1 MHPVYLK
8 SIKSFE
14 GFTQQATWDY
24 AQHSN
29 GYGTKALYPG
39 EKISPQEAEQRFEA
53 EIAEARRIVDK
64 NTDGWD
70 EGTKAAL
77 TSLTFNAGSRWINS
91 GLGDAVRAHD
101 VEAVRARF
109 VEYNKAQGQVL
120 PGLVNR
126 RLAEVDWIG
135 QVTPTAAG
143 TKITQPQSAQPTTT
157 MQGGLAATTPTA
169 SPTRVASATPEPT
182 YSLANYRSAPPF
194 DAFEIEG
201 TPFRSLAMQSLIET
215 LFNLQLHSMRPKDRP
230 A

>member
-1 MHPVYLK
+1 MHPVYLN

-39 EKISPQEAEQRFEA
+39 EKISSDEAERRFAA

-64 NTDGWD
+64 YTDGWD

-91 GLGDAVRAHD
+91 GLGAAVRAHD
-101 VEAVRARF
+101 VEAVRTRF

-120 PGLVNR
+120 PGLVTR

-135 QVTPTAAG
+135 QAAPAAAG
-143 TKITQPQSAQPTTT
+143 TKITQAQPAQPTATIRD
-157 MQGGLAATTPTA
+157 AAATTTPTA
-169 SPTRVASATPEPT
+169 SPARVADNTAELT
-182 YSLANYRSAPPF
+182 YSLVTYRSAPPF
-194 DAFEIEG
+194 AASEIEDSL
-201 TPFRSLAMQSLIET
+201 FRSLAMQSLIET
-215 LFNLQLHSMRPKDRP
+215 LFNLQLYSMRSKDRL